1 MKAGMNKIVLPINKV
16 HATCEPVIFT
26 CYGLGSCVGVFV
38 LDRLRGLSGGAH
50 IPLPSLIEGSEFHDA
65 SKLII
70 RLLTSMASL
79 GSNLAY
85 LRAKITGGA
94 QVYDSHL
101 NIGQRTSQEVI
112 RQLIDNKIFIAA
124 TDIGGRVSR
133 TARFNSFTGD
143 LQITTSEQKT
153 YCI

>member
-1 MKAGMNKIVLPINKV
+1 
-16 HATCEPVIFT
+16 
-26 CYGLGSCVGVFV
+26 
-38 LDRLRGLSGGAH
+38 
-50 IPLPSLIEGSEFHDA
+50 
-65 SKLII
+65 
-70 RLLTSMASL
+70 MASL
-79 GSNLAY
+79 GSDLAY